1 MNRRFTTVATSLALS
16 FSFAVHAAGATYAVD
31 PTSEAD
37 KNSAQNTVG
46 QQKVTEA
53 SNVQSARLAAVLGGA
68 RVEAVSE
75 RTADSTTWVNPDGSL
90 TTETASGDIRVRE
103 GGQWKRIDT
112 TLVDTGSSLEPETAV
127 ADVALSDGG
136 SGDFASVSRGA
147 LTFGLDWGKALPEPR
162 VDGATAVYPS
172 VVPDGDLH
180 VTALPHGFTE
190 SLILKKRPTE
200 PVELR
205 LPVTLD
211 GMDLEKTSQRH
222 LRLEDGDGDLIASA
236 PAPRMWGSGTDPK
249 SGDPARSAEIATT
262 VEETT
267 EGTVLVL
274 RPSQDFLS
282 DPSVSYPV
290 TIDPTT
296 TLAASTDTWVATN
309 YPDSQRGSTELK
321 AGTYDAGT
329 TKARSYVK
337 FDVSRYTGKH
347 ILSAELRLHS
357 YWSSSCSNTGAGVAA
372 RRITESWD
380 SSAVTWGAQPA
391 TTDAGAAVSTSSYGH
406 DAACPANFMRWNMA
420 GIAQAWAD
428 GEPNHGLQIKGVNE
442 TDSSTWRRFR
452 SANYVDGS
460 QGPTEPALS
469 VTYNTK
475 PGVASPVSP
484 ANGTVTA
491 DTTPTLSA
499 KATDPDGDTVRFTID
514 VWNADGTTRIASGQ
528 TPYTASAATGS
539 WTAPALAT
547 GSYKWRITTYD
558 GTDWNGAW
566 SVWRTLT
573 IDTSVPAA
581 PALSSTTYPAD
592 GLWHGEAGQSGTF
605 KISDPTGKAVSAEYS
620 LNKDTTVATA
630 LTGGT
635 ATLSLAPTARGT
647 NTLTARVKNPSGVWS
662 EWGTHTFLVGSIKGS
677 LAASFINDIAETH
690 FFETLHPPVDDDSLV
705 EDPPADE
712 SYPDV
717 DDTPADFVEQIDP
730 EAVETE
736 DSAKAVPIAQLPE
749 RADQDII
756 GTSSDGNTQT
766 AVNLPAAMAS
776 SAELSGTDLV
786 IYPNTQT
793 DADTIAIRKN
803 TSAVEVFH
811 LLRSSNAPAS
821 FTYEPTLGPGEVI
834 TAGENNTMMI
844 SSPAGG
850 LTTFITAPL
859 ALDAKGNTV
868 PVTMALSGDDIVVSL
883 APATGQSVAYPV
895 LLDPGYGYGSV
906 TEAES
911 DYCFWNPYDCSIA
924 HDRANVAFKK
934 AQEIYPDNTLF
945 QGTGDAFRH
954 CYWNAL
960 MEIRLSTKDAYEIAT
975 RHESKSKGV
984 DKTMDLRNN
993 SIGRGI
999 GRKNDGKTSAGT
1011 RSKKA
1016 CVNAQKNGSLWIIKS
1031 GSLVRSN
1038 K

>member
-1 MNRRFTTVATSLALS
+1 MAATSLALS
-16 FSFAVHAAGATYAVD
+16 FGFAVHAAGATYAAD
-31 PTSEAD
+31 STSKAD
-37 KNSAQNTVG
+37 KSSSQSKAAR
-46 QQKVTEA
+46 QKVTEA
-53 SNVQSARLAAVLGGA
+53 PDVQSARLAAVLGGQ

-75 RTADSTTWVNPDGSL
+75 RAADSTTWVNPDGSL

-103 GGQWKRIDT
+103 GGQWKPIDT
-112 TLVDTGSSLEPETAV
+112 TLVDTGSSLEPKTAV

-147 LTFGLDWGKALPEPR
+147 LTFGLDWGRDLPEPR
-162 VDGATAVYPS
+162 VNGATAVYPS

-205 LPVTLD
+205 LPVTLE

-222 LRLEDGDGDLIASA
+222 LRLEDGDGDLVASA
-236 PAPRMWGSGTDPK
+236 PAPRMWGSGTDSK

-262 VEETT
+262 VEETAK
-267 EGTVLVL
+267 GTVLVL
-274 RPSQDFLS
+274 RPSHEFLS
-282 DPSVSYPV
+282 DPTVSYPV

-321 AGTYDAGT
+321 AGTYDVGT

-337 FDVSRYTGKH
+337 FDVSKHVGKH

-357 YWSSSCSNTGAGVAA
+357 YWSSSCSTTGSGVTA

-380 SSAVTWGAQPA
+380 PSAVTWGAQPT

-406 DAACPANFMRWNMA
+406 DAACPANFMRWNVA
-420 GIAQAWAD
+420 DIAQAWAD
-428 GEPNHGLQIKGVNE
+428 GEANHGLQIRGVDE

-484 ANGTVTA
+484 ASGTVTA

-499 KATDPDGDTVRFTID
+499 KATDPDGDTVRFTIE
-514 VWNADGTTRIASGQ
+514 VWNADGTTKIASGQ
-528 TPYTASAATGS
+528 SPYTASAATGS
-539 WTAPALAT
+539 WTAPTLAA
-547 GSYKWRITTYD
+547 GSYKWRTATYD
-558 GTDWNGAW
+558 GTDWNGTW
-566 SVWRTLT
+566 SAWRTLT
-573 IDTSVPAA
+573 VDTSVPAA
-581 PALSSTTYPAD
+581 PALSSSTYPAD
-592 GLWHGEAGQSGTF
+592 GLWHGDAGQGGTF
-605 KISDPTGKAVSAEYS
+605 KISDPAGKAVSAEYR
-620 LNKDTTVATA
+620 LNEGTTGAA
-630 LTGGT
+630 MLTGGT
-635 ATLSLAPTARGT
+635 ATLSLTPATRGA
-647 NTLTARVKNPSGVWS
+647 NALTARVKNPNGVWS
-662 EWGTHTFLVGSIKGS
+662 EWGTYTFLVGAIKGS
-677 LAASFINDIAETH
+677 LSAAFINDIAETH
-690 FFETLHPPVDDDSLV
+690 FFETLHPPADDDTLV

-712 SYPDV
+712 SHPDV

-730 EAVETE
+730 KEAETE

-749 RADQDII
+749 RADQDVI

-766 AVNLPAAMAS
+766 VVNLPAATAS
-776 SAELSGTDLV
+776 SAELSSTNLV
-786 IYPNTQT
+786 VYPNTQT

-803 TSAVEVFH
+803 ASAVEVFH
-811 LLRSSNAPAS
+811 LLRSSDAPTT
-821 FTYEPTLGPGEVI
+821 FTYQPALGPGQVI
-834 TAGENNTMMI
+834 TVGENNTMMI
-844 SSPAGG
+844 SSAEGG
-850 LTTFITAPL
+850 LTSFITAPL
-859 ALDAKGNTV
+859 ALDAKGTTV
-868 PVTMALSGDDIVVSL
+868 PVTMKLSGDDIVVSL
-883 APATGQSVAYPV
+883 TPAPGQTVAYPV
-895 LLDPGYGYGSV
+895 LLDPGHGYGAV
-906 TEAES
+906 TPSERY
-911 DYCFWNPYDCSIA
+911 YCFWNPYDCSIA

-934 AQEIYPDNTLF
+934 AQDLYPDRTLF

-975 RHESKSKGV
+975 RHESKSEGN
-984 DKTMDLRNN
+984 DQTMDLRNN

-999 GRKNDGKTSAGT
+999 GRKNDGKTSAGI

-1016 CVNAQKNGSLWIIKS
+1016 CLNAQKNGSLWIIKS
-1031 GSLVRSN
+1031 GNLVRSD